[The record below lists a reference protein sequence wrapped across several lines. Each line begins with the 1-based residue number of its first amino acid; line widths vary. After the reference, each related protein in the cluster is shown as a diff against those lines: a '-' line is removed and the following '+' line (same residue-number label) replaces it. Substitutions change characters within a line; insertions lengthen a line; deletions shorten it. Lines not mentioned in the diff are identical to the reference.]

1 MPMFA
6 NQVVWIDGKF
16 VPVAEARISV
26 YDHGLLYGDGVFEG
40 IRLYNGRFLKFQTHL
55 RRLWESARSISL
67 DIPFSLEEV
76 EQAVRETAARNK
88 LVDGYVRL
96 VITRGVGPLGVNPRQ
111 CPKPGTIIIVDK
123 IEVYP
128 QEKYTQ
134 GVGIVT
140 ASTRQKDPAS
150 LSPRIKSLNYL
161 PNMMAKLEALNA
173 GADEAVML
181 NQMGFVTECVGE
193 NIFAVKYLGGKP
205 VLHTPPVHA
214 GILEGVTMNLAIDLA
229 RGLGYEVRRE
239 DMTRHDL
246 YIADEIFL
254 TGTGAEIVP
263 VVKIDGHTVGRG
275 KPGECTKSLIAA
287 FRRMT
292 EHAPED

>member
-1 MPMFA
+1 MFS
-6 NQVVWIDGKF
+6 NQVIWIDGKL
-16 VPVAEARISV
+16 VPVAEGRISV

-40 IRLYNGRFLKFQTHL
+40 IRLYNGRFLKLQTHL
-55 RRLWESARSISL
+55 RRLWDSARSISL
-67 DIPFSLEEV
+67 DIPYSLQEV
-76 EQAVRETAARNK
+76 DKAIRETASRNK

-96 VITRGVGPLGVNPRQ
+96 VVTRGVGPLGVNPRK
-111 CPKPGTIIIVDK
+111 CPKAGTIIIVDK

-128 QEKYTQ
+128 QEKYTN
-134 GVGIVT
+134 GVAIVT

-193 NIFAVKYLGGKP
+193 NIFAVRNVDGNM
-205 VLHTPPVHA
+205 VLNTPPVHA

-229 RGLGYEVRRE
+229 RELGYEVRRD

-246 YIADEIFL
+246 YVADEIFL
-254 TGTGAEIVP
+254 TGTGAELVP
-263 VVKIDGHTVGRG
+263 VVKVDGRPVGAASRG
-275 KPGECTKSLIAA
+275 NAP
-287 FRRMT
+287 RR
-292 EHAPED
+292 

>member
-1 MPMFA
+1 MFA
-6 NQVVWIDGKF
+6 NQVLWIDGKF

-55 RRLWESARSISL
+55 RRLSDSAQSISL
-67 DIPFSLEEV
+67 EIPYSLAEIEK
-76 EQAVRETAARNK
+76 AIRETASRNK
-88 LVDGYVRL
+88 LSDGYVRL

-111 CPKPGTIIIVDK
+111 CPRAGTIVIVDK
-123 IEVYP
+123 LEVYP
-128 QEKYTQ
+128 QEKYIN
-134 GVGIVT
+134 GVAIIT

-150 LSPRIKSLNYL
+150 LSPRVKSLNYL

-181 NQMGFVTECVGE
+181 NQAGFVTECVGE
-193 NIFAVKYLGGKP
+193 NIFAVKHSDGKA
-205 VLHTPPVHA
+205 VLQTPPVHA

-229 RGLGYEVRRE
+229 RDLGYEVHRD

-246 YIADEIFL
+246 YVADEIFL
-254 TGTGAEIVP
+254 TGTGAELVP
-263 VVKIDGHTVGRG
+263 VVKIDGRAVGRG
-275 KPGECTKSLIAA
+275 KPGECTRALIAA

-292 EHAPED
+292 EHCPED